1 MEIHE
6 FLLNAEGIFWVSM
19 AAGGGFL
26 LNRFPAL
33 ASEILCFSSSCFS
46 FFSRSFCSFCSFS
59 ALLFSLLLSFS
70 PWSDLLGDKQ
80 ISSAA
85 ESLPTFDVL
94 IFNGSMDGFGFS
106 GSFSVPLGSGARAGK
121 VCERGIGGGRRGDCG
136 VGIGDL

>member
-1 MEIHE
+1 MDILE
-6 FLLNAEGIFWVSM
+6 FLVNAEGIFWVSM

-33 ASEILCFSSSCFS
+33 PSEILCFSSSYFS
-46 FFSRSFCSFCSFS
+46 IFSRSFCSLS

-85 ESLPTFDVL
+85 ESLPAFDVL
-94 IFNGSMDGFGFS
+94 NFNGSMDGFGFS

-121 VCERGIGGGRRGDCG
+121 VCEQGIGGGRRGDCG
-136 VGIGDL
+136 VGIGHF